1 MLQCRDSSDPTGYYE
16 AITIYPAR
24 IDAYNKLI
32 EYYKKKSIP
41 DYYLGMSDEM
51 ASKADG
57 EAQMASEIV
66 EDLYELLGD
75 E

>member
-1 MLQCRDSSDPTGYYE
+1 MKRVGFFKMDEEDKLRPLDYK
-16 AITIYPAR
+16 I
-24 IDAYNKLI
+24 NKLI

>member
-1 MLQCRDSSDPTGYYE
+1 MKIVGVFKMDDNDKLRHLYYKIRE
-16 AITIYPAR
+16 
-24 IDAYNKLI
+24 LI
-32 EYYKKKSIP
+32 EHYKKKSIP
-41 DYYLGMSDEM
+41 DYYPGMSDEM

>member
-1 MLQCRDSSDPTGYYE
+1 MKTVGSFKMDDNTKLRPLDYK
-16 AITIYPAR
+16 I
-24 IDAYNKLI
+24 NKFI

-41 DYYLGMSDEM
+41 DYYLGMSDEI

>member
-1 MLQCRDSSDPTGYYE
+1 MKRVGSFKMDEDDKLRPLDYK
-16 AITIYPAR
+16 I
-24 IDAYNKLI
+24 NKLI

-41 DYYLGMSDEM
+41 DYYLSISDEM

-57 EAQMASEIV
+57 EAYMASEIV

>member
-1 MLQCRDSSDPTGYYE
+1 MKRVGSFKMDDNVKLRPLDYK
-16 AITIYPAR
+16 I
-24 IDAYNKLI
+24 NKLI

>member
-1 MLQCRDSSDPTGYYE
+1 MRPLDYKIS
-16 AITIYPAR
+16 
-24 IDAYNKLI
+24 KLI

-41 DYYLGMSDEM
+41 DYYLGMYDEM

-57 EAQMASEIV
+57 EAYMASSIV
-66 EDLYELLGD
+66 KDLYKLLGD

>member
-1 MLQCRDSSDPTGYYE
+1 MN
-16 AITIYPAR
+16 TI
-24 IDAYNKLI
+24 
-32 EYYKKKSIP
+32 KKKKTIP

-57 EAQMASEIV
+57 EAYMASEIV

>member
-1 MLQCRDSSDPTGYYE
+1 MDEGDKLRPLDYKIS
-16 AITIYPAR
+16 
-24 IDAYNKLI
+24 KLI
-32 EYYKKKSIP
+32 EHYKKKSIP